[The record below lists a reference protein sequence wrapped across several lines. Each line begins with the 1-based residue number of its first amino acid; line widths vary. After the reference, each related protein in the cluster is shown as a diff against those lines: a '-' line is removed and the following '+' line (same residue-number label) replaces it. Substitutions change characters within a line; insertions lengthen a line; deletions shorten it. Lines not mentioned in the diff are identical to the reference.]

1 MKNLK
6 LLRKNQNL
14 TQDELCLALKIP
26 KPTYAHYEAGRSE
39 PPQATLIKLANYYGC
54 SIDYLLGHQTKGLI
68 YTNDLT
74 ETQSAFVKKVITL
87 DDSTINKLEGAL
99 IRIEEENA
107 NPWNIRG

>member
-6 LLRKNQNL
+6 TLRTSANL
-14 TQDELCLALKIP
+14 TQRELAEKLKIP
-26 KPTYAHYEAGRSE
+26 KTNIGHYEIGVSQPSIE
-39 PPQATLIKLANYYGC
+39 TITKLADYFGC

>member
-1 MKNLK
+1 MNLKNL
-6 LLRKNQNL
+6 RKDKNL
-14 TQDELCLALKIP
+14 TQKQVATELNIAT
-26 KPTYAHYEAGRSE
+26 PTYNHYESGRYE
-39 PPQATLIKLANYYGC
+39 PDLKTITKLADYFGC

>member
-1 MKNLK
+1 MNLK
-6 LLRKNQNL
+6 KLRAISGKTQQQVADETNL
-14 TQDELCLALKIP
+14 TQF
-26 KPTYAHYEAGRSE
+26 TYSNYENGKTQ
-39 PPQATLIKLANYYGC
+39 PDLQTIIKLADYFGC